1 MEYNNAISL
10 SKISI
15 QKTEGGGYKLEKML
29 RAPRSQMKRRRETLK
44 TLITRR
50 LLVSHLKD

>member
-29 RAPRSQMKRRRETLK
+29 RAPRSQMKRRREMLK
-44 TLITRR
+44 ALMTRR
-50 LLVSHLKD
+50 LLVSYLKD